1 MSKHLRN
8 QPRISPEVS
17 AQPNEAQPQNIQE
30 VQHNDALRKSENITS
45 FMPND
50 DVLNTDRPNGD
61 DPDKI
66 PVTPELPDDQVPNMP
81 GAILKHAREM
91 LGMSLREVSNH
102 LMLRVNTVS
111 DIEHDRLNQPTATQF
126 AVQHLTAYARL
137 VNIDPK
143 AVVDLYMQNVRQ
155 VQNAALQRSRQAYI
169 ETRRKRPLS
178 LGKIALAVAGALAL
192 VGVGMGIGAFMSSS
206 SSKEEDQSGALTL
219 SPSAQVEQSMAPKEI
234 FPPVPNE
241 TENLPYDPNTEMARQ
256 QAQALG
262 TNDLIAKAQGAGTK
276 DPAKSAA
283 DEKTHVQEET
293 PTLKRSD
300 AAAVSKF
307 DQEKTEKTSV
317 PLASAAQPAS
327 ADPLILGAKD
337 KAQTLPTAVP
347 VNDVAKVQKS
357 DTAKDKKATVTVA
370 QPVTSLGSVRDV
382 SSQVKIVSRNDIG
395 SLNTVTVNVQGAVYL
410 RIKGNGKTLKSG
422 SFKAGDT
429 VTATGMPPLRIEVSD
444 SSLVRVRYNGGTAK
458 SPSGK
463 NLGFDL
469 PTR

>member
-17 AQPNEAQPQNIQE
+17 AQPNEVQPENTQE
-30 VQHNDALRKSENITS
+30 VQPDDALRKSENVTS

-50 DVLNTDRPNGD
+50 DVLSTERPNGD

-91 LGMSLREVSNH
+91 LGMSLREVSSR

-111 DIEHDRLNQPTATQF
+111 DIEHDRLNQPTAAQF

-155 VQNAALQRSRQAYI
+155 VQNAALQRSRQAYV
-169 ETRRKRPLS
+169 ETRYKRPLS
-178 LGKIALAVAGALAL
+178 ISKIALAVVGAVAL

-206 SSKEEDQSGALTL
+206 SSKDEDQSGALTL
-219 SPSAQVEQSMAPKEI
+219 SPSAQVEQSMAPEET
-234 FPPVPNE
+234 FPPEQHE

-256 QAQALG
+256 QAEALG
-262 TNDLIAKAQGAGTK
+262 TNDLIAKAQGGDAQDAAGTLGDK
-276 DPAKSAA
+276 AP
-283 DEKTHVQEET
+283 VQDET

-300 AAAVSKF
+300 AEALSKF
-307 DQEKTEKTSV
+307 AQEKAQTS
-317 PLASAAQPAS
+317 SAHPAS
-327 ADPLILGAKD
+327 SAQTLPPDPLISGTKD
-337 KAQTLPTAVP
+337 NAQSLPTAVP
-347 VNDVAKVQKS
+347 VNNVAKDQKT
-357 DTAKDKKATVTVA
+357 DPVKQTNAKTTPA
-370 QPVTSLGSVRDV
+370 VTSLGAVRDV
-382 SSQVKIVSRNDIG
+382 SSQVRIVSRNDIG

-410 RIKGNGKTLKSG
+410 RIKGNGRILKSG

-463 NLGFDL
+463 NIGFDL

>member
-30 VQHNDALRKSENITS
+30 VQLNDILRKSENITS

-50 DVLNTDRPNGD
+50 DVLSTDRPNGD

-91 LGMSLREVSNH
+91 LGMSLREVSTR

-206 SSKEEDQSGALTL
+206 SSKDEDQSGALTL
-219 SPSAQVEQSMAPKEI
+219 SPSAQVEQSMAPKET

-262 TNDLIAKAQGAGTK
+262 TNDLIAKAQGADTK
-276 DPAKSAA
+276 DPAESA
-283 DEKTHVQEET
+283 DEKIKIQDET

-307 DQEKTEKTSV
+307 AQDKTEN
-317 PLASAAQPAS
+317 ASASLAPAPQPAS
-327 ADPLILGAKD
+327 AEPLISGTKD

-347 VNDVAKVQKS
+347 VNDAAKTQKS
-357 DTAKDKKATVTVA
+357 DIAKDKKATVAAA
-370 QPVTSLGSVRDV
+370 QPVTSLGAVRDV

-395 SLNTVTVNVQGAVYL
+395 SLNTVTVNVQGSVYL

>member
-17 AQPNEAQPQNIQE
+17 AQPNEAQPQNIQD
-30 VQHNDALRKSENITS
+30 VQLNDTLRKSENPTS

-50 DVLNTDRPNGD
+50 DVLSTDRPNGD

-91 LGMSLREVSNH
+91 LGMSLREVSTR

-206 SSKEEDQSGALTL
+206 SSKDEDQSGALTL
-219 SPSAQVEQSMAPKEI
+219 SPSAQVEQSMAPKET

-262 TNDLIAKAQGAGTK
+262 TNDLIAKAQGADTK
-276 DPAKSAA
+276 DPAESA
-283 DEKTHVQEET
+283 DEKTQVQDET

-307 DQEKTEKTSV
+307 AQDKTENASA
-317 PLASAAQPAS
+317 PLAPAPQPAS
-327 ADPLILGAKD
+327 AEPLISGTKD

-347 VNDVAKVQKS
+347 VNDAAKTQKG
-357 DTAKDKKATVTVA
+357 DTAKDKKATVAAA
-370 QPVTSLGSVRDV
+370 QPVTSLGAVRDV

-395 SLNTVTVNVQGAVYL
+395 SLNTVTVNVQGYVYL